1 MCLRSGG
8 RPCLP
13 TTYHVTLIEMKIS
26 PRSLT
31 IVGCGKL
38 GQTLGRLWHAAGVF
52 SIQDAVTLKETSALE
67 AVTFI
72 GAGDA
77 RMSLEAVTPAQIFA
91 LTTPDAAIGGVV
103 ADLLRFQLIEIGAV
117 VFHCSGALSSKVLA
131 NLREVGASVAS
142 VHPVKSFSDPSEAVS
157 TFGGTYC
164 GIEGDEDA
172 VAMLSKAFEA
182 IGAKMFS
189 VKADAKALYHASF
202 VFACNYLTALMECA
216 FQCCAAAGIERA
228 DAAKMIEPLVRETT
242 AAVMARGVESALTG
256 PVVRGDS
263 HVIAEQLSKLGEWR
277 GDYAELYER
286 LGRVALE
293 IAERG
298 GALEGE
304 GLKKTRE
311 VLGLR

>member
-1 MCLRSGG
+1 
-8 RPCLP
+8 
-13 TTYHVTLIEMKIS
+13 MKIS

-77 RMSLEAVTPAQIFA
+77 RMSLKAVTPAQIFA

-117 VFHCSGALSSKVLA
+117 VFHCSGALSSEVLSD
-131 NLREVGASVAS
+131 LREAGASVAS
-142 VHPVKSFSDPSEAVS
+142 VHPVKSFSSPSEAVH
-157 TFGGTYC
+157 TFAGTYC
-164 GIEGDEDA
+164 GIEGDEAA
-172 VAMLSKAFEA
+172 VALLSSAFEA
-182 IGAKMFS
+182 LGAKMFS
-189 VKADAKALYHASF
+189 VKADSKVFYHAAF

-216 FQCCAAAGIERA
+216 FQCCEAAGIERA
-228 DAAKMIEPLVRETT
+228 DVAKMIEPLVRETT
-242 AAVMARGVESALTG
+242 TAVISRGVESALTG
-256 PVVRGDS
+256 PVARGDAQ
-263 HVIAEQLSKLGEWR
+263 VIAEQLSKLGEWR
-277 GDYAELYER
+277 SDYAEIYQR
-286 LGRVALE
+286 LGQVALE

-298 GALEGE
+298 G
-304 GLKKTRE
+304 GLKGVALDQTRE
-311 VLGLR
+311 ALAKR